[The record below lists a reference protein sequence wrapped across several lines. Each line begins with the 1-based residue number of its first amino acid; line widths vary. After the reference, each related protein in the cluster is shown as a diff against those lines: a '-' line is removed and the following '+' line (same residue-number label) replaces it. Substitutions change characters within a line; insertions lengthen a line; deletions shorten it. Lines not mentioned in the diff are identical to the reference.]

1 MAEPLAE
8 TLLWLC
14 RIPSPIGEERALCD
28 AVAER
33 LRSARTAAPI
43 RRYGDSLVVP
53 LTRGTGGPHVTLAGH
68 LDVVRTE
75 HEGPARIEGER
86 LYGAGSA
93 DMKSGVC
100 LMLDLAERPRL
111 PHLDVTLVF
120 YAREEGPFAENELGR
135 VLAEDPDVTRSDVAI
150 ALEPSDNKLQLGCG
164 GSLHASV
171 TFVGRTA
178 HSARP
183 WQGENAIHKAA
194 GLLARLSAL
203 EPVPEVVDG
212 LEWKSVVS
220 ATLASGGRAR
230 NVIPD
235 RFELNLN
242 HRFGPGTSV
251 EKAQARIEAL
261 VAGEAEIRFID
272 VAPSAPPRRDHPL
285 IKALA
290 ESGVAGIEPKQAWTD
305 VARFSAAGVPAAN
318 FGPGVQAQ
326 AHQKN
331 EWTLV
336 AALDV
341 GKAILERWLARIAGT
356 TAALVLIASSV
367 ALGATLTACAESSPP
382 SASRSDQVTGTAPVG
397 PRLFERVPLEHF
409 LETLTARVGRGAR
422 VLAFDLREHD
432 AIVQV
437 EDGTLPGHIAEHEL
451 KAGLLAGPRAAEI
464 RGTGELAANLF
475 PLSDV
480 ALERIPEL
488 VTRATTEIDP
498 AQGKVTRVLVRR
510 HLPKTD
516 AVRFRVYVESPR
528 ISGSVDFDQDGNP
541 VKEPL

>member
-1 MAEPLAE
+1 MAQPLAE

-75 HEGPARIEGER
+75 HEGPPRIEGER

-100 LMLDLAERPRL
+100 LMLDLAERPTL
-111 PHLDVTLVF
+111 PSVDLTLVF

-135 VLAEDPDVTRSDVAI
+135 VLAEDADVTRSDVAI

-171 TFVGRTA
+171 AFLGRTA

-203 EPVPEVVDG
+203 EPVSDVVDG
-212 LEWKSVVS
+212 LEWKSVIS

-235 RFELNLN
+235 RLELNLN

-251 EKAQARIEAL
+251 E
-261 VAGEAEIRFID
+261 
-272 VAPSAPPRRDHPL
+272 SA
-285 IKALA
+285 I
-290 ESGVAGIEPKQAWTD
+290 T
-305 VARFSAAGVPAAN
+305 
-318 FGPGVQAQ
+318 
-326 AHQKN
+326 
-331 EWTLV
+331 
-336 AALDV
+336 
-341 GKAILERWLARIAGT
+341 
-356 TAALVLIASSV
+356 
-367 ALGATLTACAESSPP
+367 
-382 SASRSDQVTGTAPVG
+382 SRSW
-397 PRLFERVPLEHF
+397 
-409 LETLTARVGRGAR
+409 
-422 VLAFDLREHD
+422 
-432 AIVQV
+432 
-437 EDGTLPGHIAEHEL
+437 
-451 KAGLLAGPRAAEI
+451 
-464 RGTGELAANLF
+464 
-475 PLSDV
+475 
-480 ALERIPEL
+480 
-488 VTRATTEIDP
+488 
-498 AQGKVTRVLVRR
+498 
-510 HLPKTD
+510 
-516 AVRFRVYVESPR
+516 ES
-528 ISGSVDFDQDGNP
+528 V
-541 VKEPL
+541 